1 MVALDNIRLYQV
13 LGLPRTDAS
22 PEDIKKC
29 YRKMAVRCHPD
40 RNLNDPDS
48 TSKFQA
54 VQYAYSI
61 LSNPKL
67 RSIYDSYGEQG
78 LKMYESYVNFAEG
91 NADDSGPTM
100 VPLAPAQ
107 LVSVVCGAIGILV
120 LLFTALCVNL
130 LLKLNGTTDAKLSLL
145 LIPLWILDAF
155 AVLAVYI
162 FLFTTARKGH
172 PSQGAMGAA
181 VVLLLHI
188 AFQVLVCVRLD
199 GAAPTQ
205 SWLVVFVPLFVTEA
219 IDLAKAVVRCRP
231 SAHESEKAAGKAHPV
246 YLWHVLLTLGWSA
259 ARIVTVVLIPLR
271 LDAALSINWWL
282 VFMPLFSYVLL
293 YLCFGCQQ
301 LGVPVHNERE
311 QMLQMGH
318 RLCLLFTTIA
328 TVLLILATLTL
339 NGTISTWLPVF
350 ILPFTVSGC
359 FCCCCC
365 CVVMCIRMVP
375 KGGPVDVPPGDGM
388 EPPGGT
394 ASGSTSP
401 PTPSED
407 APLLSKSPG
416 RV

>member
-1 MVALDNIRLYQV
+1 VTLEVGDYVLTSETVVERKSVSDLVGSLASGRLYNQAEAMLRYYKRAV
-13 LGLPRTDAS
+13 LLV
-22 PEDIKKC
+22 E
-29 YRKMAVRCHPD
+29 
-40 RNLNDPDS
+40 
-48 TSKFQA
+48 F
-54 VQYAYSI
+54 
-61 LSNPKL
+61 
-67 RSIYDSYGEQG
+67 EQG
-78 LKMYESYVNFAEG
+78 KPFSLQSASDVG
-91 NADDSGPTM
+91 QDISP
-100 VPLAPAQ
+100 
-107 LVSVVCGAIGILV
+107 SAI
-120 LLFTALCVNL
+120 TS
-130 LLKLNGTTDAKLSLL
+130 KLSLL

-301 LGVPVHNERE
+301 LGAPVHNERE